1 MTHTN
6 FSLRRTDMTAS
17 TVTITA
23 EVDMPDVATDEDLLW
38 VVMAAL
44 TQRDAMS
51 RYGVIIDRGEK

>member
-1 MTHTN
+1 M
-6 FSLRRTDMTAS
+6 FAAA

-23 EVDMPDVATDEDLLW
+23 EVDFPSYATDEDLLW

>member
-1 MTHTN
+1 
-6 FSLRRTDMTAS
+6 MTAS